1 MEKAKKSKQDNR
13 ARNWTF
19 IAYPESCEKID
30 LISTLD
36 DLHIEYAISPLHDSD
51 INADGTKKKPHYH
64 VGLFFDGK
72 KSYTQILEITQKLHC
87 PNPQKTASVKG
98 LLRYM
103 KHLDNPEKYQYQGD
117 IEVHGGLDLE
127 AIMAP
132 TYNEK
137 RLMQKEIATFVLD
150 NEIQEMADLTAY
162 CIDHEK
168 DDWLDIIMNVSTTY
182 FSNLTRSIRH
192 RRRND

>member
-1 MEKAKKSKQDNR
+1 M
-13 ARNWTF
+13 
-19 IAYPESCEKID
+19 
-30 LISTLD
+30 ISTLD

-87 PNPQKTASVKG
+87 PNPQKTASGKG

-137 RLMQKEIATFVLD
+137 G
-150 NEIQEMADLTAY
+150 
-162 CIDHEK
+162 
-168 DDWLDIIMNVSTTY
+168 
-182 FSNLTRSIRH
+182 
-192 RRRND
+192 